1 MFQFAI
7 GLALATVTLACGI
20 EQKPGTLHGS
30 ISIGP
35 LSPVQRAG
43 QKEVIPPEMFRQYS
57 VLILSADGKKQ
68 LHKLKVSDKG
78 EYSVALA
85 PGKYKVNWSGPAQ
98 TYRKGEPL
106 DVTVASEKKTKLD
119 IRIDTGIR

>member
-1 MFQFAI
+1 M
-7 GLALATVTLACGI
+7 LACSA
-20 EQKPGTLHGS
+20 EQKPGTLAGT

-43 QKEVIPPEMFRQYS
+43 EKEVIPPEIFRQYQ
-57 VLILSADGKKQ
+57 VLILTPDGKKQ

-78 EYSVALA
+78 EYSVSLA
-85 PGKYKVNWSGPAQ
+85 PGKYKVNWTGPAQ
-98 TYRKGEPL
+98 SYRKGEPL
-106 DVTVASEKKTKLD
+106 DATVVSEKKTKLD